1 MINYYRIILLLIVL
15 VFLTTFNPTKL
26 NFFSKDKNSFF
37 SVKNIQ
43 IQNNNIINK
52 EEILEKLDHIYNKN
66 IFFLKKNEIKKPL
79 EFINFLKKIE
89 VKKIYPN
96 TIKIEIYET
105 KPIAILFKN
114 KDKYLIDNLSNLI
127 NVDANIFE
135 DSFPSVF
142 GKNAEYNFINFFYQL
157 KDSDFPKEK
166 IKNYYYFQIGRW
178 DLELLNGQIIKLP
191 TKETNKAIKQ
201 SIELL
206 NKKDFIDYNIIDLRI
221 NGKIVVE

>member
-1 MINYYRIILLLIVL
+1 MFNLYLSFEIII
-15 VFLTTFNPTKL
+15 
-26 NFFSKDKNSFF
+26 SQY
-37 SVKNIQ
+37 SVT
-43 IQNNNIINK
+43 IQNEISEVDYNTRIDIN
-52 EEILEKLDHIYNKN
+52 LDKLDVHIHIVKE
-66 IFFLKKNEIKKPL
+66 IPNEPQI
-79 EFINFLKKIE
+79 
-89 VKKIYPN
+89 
-96 TIKIEIYET
+96 IYET

-127 NVDANIFE
+127 NVDADFFE

-157 KDSDFPKEK
+157 KDSDFPIEK